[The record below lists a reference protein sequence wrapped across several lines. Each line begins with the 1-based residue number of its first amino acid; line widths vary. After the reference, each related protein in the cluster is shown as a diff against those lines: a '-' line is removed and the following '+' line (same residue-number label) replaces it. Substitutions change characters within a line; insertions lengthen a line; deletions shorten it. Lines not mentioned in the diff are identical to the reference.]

1 MMPYPTGYGTC
12 HNSVISHA
20 EMKNHYKHIL
30 ILILLIVGCKN
41 PMEDNNQ
48 QNHKEIAT
56 GEPNKEVKSFDT
68 LCIDTIKLNSLE
80 VKHFR
85 IKNDKEREWVLSKRI
100 EFQQI
105 NLKSI
110 DYYFSARSKTKCLKP
125 INYFY
130 LDSLKLELKDS
141 KIQTIQLSEFESG
154 STLEKLAKPNSK
166 LIDLNFDGIM
176 DFDLALTEVSG
187 ATNELRRYFIYNPIK
202 EQFEEGI
209 DIANVG
215 LDTLQKLI
223 YNSWSGGHTGKISTR
238 IWSKI
243 SNYDELK
250 TVKEIKSDFSQELDS
265 YIVKTSEIKNDG
277 KYSIKIDT
285 IKRQ

>member
-1 MMPYPTGYGTC
+1 
-12 HNSVISHA
+12 
-20 EMKNHYKHIL
+20 
-30 ILILLIVGCKN
+30 
-41 PMEDNNQ
+41 MEDNNQ

-110 DYYFSARSKTKCLKP
+110 DYYFSAKSKTKCLKP